1 MANSDFV
8 RQMPLGGHASLQ
20 KSLWHRLHLD
30 PALLFLLLIISG
42 FGLFVLYSASGQSVE
57 TVKRQGAFFM
67 IAYTA
72 MFFVAQINVDMMRR
86 WSPFV
91 YVLGVLLLVAVL
103 FGGTVGKG
111 AQRWL
116 QIGGFRFQ
124 PSEIMKLIM
133 PLATAWFLSSRI
145 LPPRI
150 RVVLISLAIAMVPA
164 VLIFKQPDLGTAIL
178 VAASGLFCLFFAGL
192 GWRYVIAAGGL
203 AAIAAPIMWFFVM
216 HDYQK
221 RRVLTLF
228 DPESDRLGSGWNIIQ
243 SMTAIGSGGIEG
255 KGWLQGSQSALNF
268 LPESHT
274 DFIIAVLAEEFGLLG
289 VIALLLM
296 YSLILVRGIV
306 IGMSAQSTFAR
317 LVAGAITST
326 FFVYVLVNMGMV
338 SGILPVVGVPLPLV
352 SQGGTSLVTLM
363 MGFGILMAISTE
375 QRRLA
380 H

>member
-20 KSLWHRLHLD
+20 KSLWQRLHLD

>member
-1 MANSDFV
+1 
-8 RQMPLGGHASLQ
+8 
-20 KSLWHRLHLD
+20 
-30 PALLFLLLIISG
+30 
-42 FGLFVLYSASGQSVE
+42 
-57 TVKRQGAFFM
+57 
-67 IAYTA
+67 
-72 MFFVAQINVDMMRR
+72 
-86 WSPFV
+86 
-91 YVLGVLLLVAVL
+91 
-103 FGGTVGKG
+103 
-111 AQRWL
+111 
-116 QIGGFRFQ
+116 
-124 PSEIMKLIM
+124 
-133 PLATAWFLSSRI
+133 
-145 LPPRI
+145 
-150 RVVLISLAIAMVPA
+150 MVPA